1 MIGTA
6 GTIANGPESRPRERD
21 SRVAGF
27 RAVQTTC
34 EAVTRLLQESYRPD
48 LIEPLLSLQF
58 EVYHAEDFKN
68 HMTAGVSLFL
78 YRIHPNSTQRS
89 PMGKPLNGVR
99 RLPQLPLD
107 LHFFLTA
114 WAPRASLQ
122 HAIIG
127 WAMRTLED
135 RPLLPGALLNGV
147 SPGVFDE
154 DETVEITLGQIT
166 NEELMRIWDDLSVE
180 YQLSVPYIARVL
192 RIDSLVEQPVD
203 GAVEQRQMVYGVLK
217 D

>member
-1 MIGTA
+1 MRQLEG
-6 GTIANGPESRPRERD
+6 
-21 SRVAGF
+21 
-27 RAVQTTC
+27 
-34 EAVTRLLQESYRPD
+34 SYRTD

-58 EVYHAEDFKN
+58 EVYHAEDFKS

-78 YRIHPNSTQRS
+78 YRILPNSTLRS
-89 PMGKPLNGVR
+89 PVKRFADGSSR
-99 RLPQLPLD
+99 TPQLLLD

-122 HAIIG
+122 HAIIS

-135 RPLLPGALLNGV
+135 RPILPGALLNGV

-203 GAVEQRQMVYGVLK
+203 GIVEQRQMVYGVLK